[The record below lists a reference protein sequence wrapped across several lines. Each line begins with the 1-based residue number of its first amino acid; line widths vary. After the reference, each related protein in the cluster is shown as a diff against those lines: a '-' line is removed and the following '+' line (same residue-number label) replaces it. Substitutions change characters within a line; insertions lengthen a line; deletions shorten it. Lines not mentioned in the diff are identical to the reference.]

1 VCGKDAALL
10 EKTLRRMTE
19 GQGLRMELID
29 TSLED
34 VFIYMMNRSADN
46 FGEQP

>member
-1 VCGKDAALL
+1 
-10 EKTLRRMTE
+10 
-19 GQGLRMELID
+19 MELID